1 MHIRRRAK
9 KRYVSKRIRFIIFC
23 PKYTIIF
30 LLTLSSRGYLYLHE
44 EAPEFI
50 DSRPF
55 LGIGFVYLLT
65 PGSCFGVAETWPAI
79 IFSPIFHGI
88 VPFLPFNR
96 HFYSLQPSSGLAPD
110 VSDAASL
117 SPPVREFFCSSSQA
131 ACPDVSLSALPV
143 LQLLLLSRLFSCFSS
158 QVACPVF
165 SSQVLRPLQRDVLAL
180 FHVPGSS
187 CS

>member
-1 MHIRRRAK
+1 MIK
-9 KRYVSKRIRFIIFC
+9 KRSQFKFFPCIGQNPDIVQMAVFIQKKRIN
-23 PKYTIIF
+23 
-30 LLTLSSRGYLYLHE
+30 LSSRGYLYLHE

-96 HFYSLQPSSGLAPD
+96 HFYSLQPSSGLAPE

-117 SPPVREFFCSSSQA
+117 SPPVREFFCS
-131 ACPDVSLSALPV
+131 
-143 LQLLLLSRLFSCFSS
+143 SS